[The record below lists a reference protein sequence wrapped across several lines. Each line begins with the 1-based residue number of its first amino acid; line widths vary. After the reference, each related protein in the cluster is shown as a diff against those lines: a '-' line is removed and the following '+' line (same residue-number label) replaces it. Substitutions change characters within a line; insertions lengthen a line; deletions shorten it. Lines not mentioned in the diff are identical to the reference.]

1 MFKTNATS
9 QPTTLSEA
17 VSGLMSWPMDKLKL
31 LVKAMLTL
39 ISLLVQMP
47 EIDVTSFIQEAK
59 LSDYLRVVVKAIRA
73 KMREKLPDEKRMQ
86 IRLITKGKNLLNKT
100 YFEVFFRESPHLIEM
115 LLRAVTGKKYL
126 RVERVETEVDYR
138 REDGSKGAILDLVA
152 WDSDRAVYDTEAQ
165 IDEVKA
171 PIGRAVHY
179 VDTAGVHSL
188 SEGQDYSE
196 NPEVWSIFIC
206 EKDPCGK
213 GKLLYH
219 EGYGCI
225 PGTNRFLRNFA
236 YLNCSY
242 RKDATTDPDSGA
254 PEGQEDMLLA
264 LIHDFIQIDPNDMV
278 IKEFRE
284 HAVAL
289 KTPDE
294 RGDNELDK
302 AIQDLCV
309 EWGRETAE
317 QARKEEREAAAT
329 EKRKLFAKLRRKN
342 ATEEDI
348 RDLLDL
354 TKEQY
359 DEYMS
364 TVVI

>member
-1 MFKTNATS
+1 
-9 QPTTLSEA
+9 
-17 VSGLMSWPMDKLKL
+17 
-31 LVKAMLTL
+31 MLTL

-47 EIDVTSFIQEAK
+47 EINVTSFIEEDK
-59 LSDYLRVVVKAIRA
+59 LSDYLRKVVKAIRA
-73 KMREKLPDEKRMQ
+73 KMRERLPDEKRMQ
-86 IRLITKGKNLLNKT
+86 IRLMTKGKNLLNKT
-100 YFEVFFRESPHLIEM
+100 YFEVFFREAPHLLEM
-115 LLRAVTGKKYL
+115 LLQAITGKKYL
-126 RVERVETEVDYR
+126 HIERVETEVDYR

-152 WDSDRAVYDTEAQ
+152 WDTERTVYDTEAQ
-165 IDEVKA
+165 IDEIKA
-171 PIGRAVHY
+171 PIGRAIHY
-179 VDTAGVHSL
+179 ADTAGVHSL
-188 SEGQDYSE
+188 EEGQDYAE

-206 EKDPCGK
+206 EKDPFRQ

-219 EGYGCI
+219 EGYGRI
-225 PGTNRFLRNFA
+225 SDTNRFLRNYA

-242 RKDATTDPDSGA
+242 RKDTAKDSDSGA
-254 PEGQEDMLLA
+254 PEGQEETLLA

-317 QARKEEREAAAT
+317 QARKEEREAAAA
-329 EKRKLFAKLRRKN
+329 EKRKLFAKLLRKN
-342 ATEEDI
+342 TTEEDI

-364 TVVI
+364 TVAI